1 MLGEEA
7 LVRAAALQPAAVG
20 RRPQHFGDD
29 VVAIALAIALDDRDA
44 RAHRV
49 ADAQGL
55 EELPL
60 LARVQ
65 VADQVRQVPRQVAV
79 DLGVEE
85 ESGGG
90 VGRQVVA
97 VDAGAVARHVV
108 GLDPQVTA
116 AQVLADVDVPGGEEG
131 LIGGHRAN
139 LA

>member
-1 MLGEEA
+1 MTRERTA
-7 LVRAAALQPAAVG
+7 SPTRS
-20 RRPQHFGDD
+20 
-29 VVAIALAIALDDRDA
+29 
-44 RAHRV
+44 
-49 ADAQGL
+49 GL

-65 VADQVRQVPRQVAV
+65 VADQVRQVPRQVAI

-85 ESGGG
+85 QGGRG
-90 VGRQVVA
+90 IDGQVVA

-131 LIGGHRAN
+131 LIGGHART
-139 LA
+139 